1 MFFSEAVSPMFG
13 IVVRRYRAVRV
24 RFPNRPLRQCC
35 REEDSM
41 NKVLDAFLAGVA
53 CGAWVSYAIVRK
65 AVASGRLVVVD
76 KDDKPNAKEG
86 CNE

>member
-1 MFFSEAVSPMFG
+1 
-13 IVVRRYRAVRV
+13 
-24 RFPNRPLRQCC
+24 
-35 REEDSM
+35 M